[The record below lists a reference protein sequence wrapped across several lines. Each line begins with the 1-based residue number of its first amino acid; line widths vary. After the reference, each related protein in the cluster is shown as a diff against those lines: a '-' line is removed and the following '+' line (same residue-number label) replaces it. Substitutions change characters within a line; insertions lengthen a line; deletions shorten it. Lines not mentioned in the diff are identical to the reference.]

1 MGKAKKRKTA
11 DFHKP
16 KLKVG
21 KKKPVGTNVT
31 NTQFKTSSINIA
43 SQLAE
48 TSDPKTKRNQ
58 SLKVFIFIFPTLIS
72 FS

>member
-21 KKKPVGTNVT
+21 KRKPTGTNVT
-31 NTQFKTSSINIA
+31 NTSFKTSSINIT
-43 SQLAE
+43 SQLEE
-48 TSDPKTKRNQ
+48 TDDPKTKRNQ
-58 SLKVFIFIFPTLIS
+58 SLKVSI
-72 FS
+72 